1 MVRHTDAA
9 ADEANTNTV
18 DATVYHRRFKTDDGD
33 RHEVGADLGM
43 GFDFATDERGIDLS
57 DRDVVADAYVE
68 AGTVTVDAKPS
79 HAPEAAV
86 YSAWEDGK
94 GHDPGSTRSMA
105 VGDVIVIDGVGDDFG
120 FFVDSIGFEE
130 IDVSPFDDVF
140 GGHTEPNYDDTDD
153 DRDPFDM
160 TPTDAEVAEAF
171 GVDDVDD
178 ITDEMLEDVD
188 TPEPPERVDVSGY
201 KTAAGAAK
209 ATHEALQEWADFMGY
224 DPEAVALYDRD
235 DTQDKRGTDAWCV
248 AWEGGPYEWANALS
262 GGTTLTGFAG
272 STMTYDGDPE
282 VAGLTSGDG
291 FDVECHYSF
300 DLLFFDT

>member
-1 MVRHTDAA
+1 MNANQSGDTV
-9 ADEANTNTV
+9 EATI
-18 DATVYHRRFKTDDGD
+18 YHRKFKGDDGG

-43 GFDFATDERGIDLS
+43 GYDFAVDERGIDPS
-57 DRDVVADAYVE
+57 DPDVVDDAYVE
-68 AGTVTVDAKPS
+68 AGTVEVDVKPGVD
-79 HAPEAAV
+79 APEAAV

-130 IDVSPFDDVF
+130 IDMSAFGSDDRDEDAD
-140 GGHTEPNYDDTDD
+140 GDD
-153 DRDPFDM
+153 DRDPR
-160 TPTDAEVAEAF
+160 TPSDAEVAEAF

-188 TPEPPERVDVSGY
+188 TPEPPECPDVSGY

-209 ATHEALQEWADFMGY
+209 KTHEALSEWAEFLGHNADAVVLKRPEDEYQGY
-224 DPEAVALYDRD
+224 DAWAV
-235 DTQDKRGTDAWCV
+235 V
-248 AWEGGPYEWANALS
+248 WEGGPYEWATALT

-272 STMTYDGDPE
+272 PRMNYDGTPE
-282 VAGLTSGDG
+282 VSGLTSGAG
-291 FDVECHYSF
+291 FAVECHFSF
-300 DLLFFDT
+300 DLVFFDR